1 MPDSLGDGAVEI
13 VVEFQRLLVP
23 EDLRFIVEPLVQK
36 GGQLLLESRDPA
48 VMVVGLGIAEE
59 DVVTAAGNGGFRGVC
74 HVEFPESAGGKTRVR
89 MVIAK
94 RLLVAQFDELFIEDL
109 GSGAILGAVADE

>member
-1 MPDSLGDGAVEI
+1 
-13 VVEFQRLLVP
+13 
-23 EDLRFIVEPLVQK
+23 
-36 GGQLLLESRDPA
+36 
-48 VMVVGLGIAEE
+48 
-59 DVVTAAGNGGFRGVC
+59 
-74 HVEFPESAGGKTRVR
+74 